1 MLRLALEPYTL
12 RFAKPA
18 ATSRGALTERR
29 ILLLAAWDTENPHVV
44 GWGECG
50 PIPGLSR
57 DDIPDFAGEAA
68 AVCGV
73 INAGYTP
80 TPADLAHLPSFAFG
94 LEMALRDLAAANGT
108 ADGAR
113 RLWDTPFSR
122 GECGLPT
129 HGLIWMD
136 TPDGLLRQIEA
147 KIAAGFTAIKMKVG
161 ALPLD
166 RELAL
171 LGAVREV
178 YSPDR
183 IELRL
188 DANGAFD
195 PDAALSILEQ
205 FARFDVAFLEQPI
218 RAGDWPRLGEL
229 CRRSP
234 IPLALDEEL
243 IPVADAGTRRRLL
256 DAVKPQHLILK
267 PALLGGFTAAD
278 AWIADAE
285 ARGIGWWTNSLLESN
300 IGLNAICQ
308 WTAAVDGA
316 AEDSRSRDRVHGLGT
331 GGLFTNNFGSPL
343 RLQGSRLF
351 YDKESTWELPDLPN
365 PPSGRRA

>member
-1 MLRLALEPYTL
+1 MLHLALEPYTL
-12 RFAKPA
+12 RFARPA

-29 ILLLAAWDTENPHVV
+29 VLLLRAWDTENPHLV

-50 PIPGLSR
+50 PLRGLSR
-57 DDIPDFAGEAA
+57 DDIPDFVGEVA

-73 INAGYTP
+73 INAGYIP

-94 LEMALRDLAAANGT
+94 LDTALRDLAAGGT
-108 ADGAR
+108 R

-122 GECGLPT
+122 GEWGLPT

-147 KIAAGFTAIKMKVG
+147 KIAAGFTVIKMKVG

-166 RELAL
+166 RELVL
-171 LGAVREV
+171 LEAVRSAYGSDHV
-178 YSPDR
+178 
-183 IELRL
+183 ELRL

-205 FARFDVAFLEQPI
+205 FARFGVAFLEQPI
-218 RAGDWPRLGEL
+218 RAGDWPRMAKL
-229 CRRSP
+229 CRQSP

-243 IPVADAGTRRRLL
+243 IPVVDADTRRRLL
-256 DAVKPQHLILK
+256 DAIRPQHLILK
-267 PALLGGFTAAD
+267 PALLGGFTAAA

-285 ARGIGWWTNSLLESN
+285 ERGIGWWTNSLLESD

-308 WTAAVDGA
+308 WTAAVGG
-316 AEDSRSRDRVHGLGT
+316 DRVHGLGT

-343 RLQGSRLF
+343 RLAGSRLF
-351 YDKESTWELPDLPN
+351 YAKESAWELPDLP
-365 PPSGRRA
+365 SRRRV